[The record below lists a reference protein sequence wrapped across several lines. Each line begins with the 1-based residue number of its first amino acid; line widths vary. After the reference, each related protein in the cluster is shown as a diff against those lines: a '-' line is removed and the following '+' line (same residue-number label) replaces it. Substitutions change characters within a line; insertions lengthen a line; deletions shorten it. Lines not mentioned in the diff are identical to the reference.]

1 MPENTHL
8 EIASAEA
15 ERPPEAPKE
24 KAPDLDALSSAA
36 TDLGRRLVWLPGP
49 HSARFFS
56 ERYRAL
62 GQALKPVLR
71 VFQGPSQKRPVGDD
85 FRWLSDNLRLVHSD
99 LRGTKEGFKL
109 VRKLPHVRTSDGA
122 LAPRAV
128 AVAAGF
134 LAATG
139 YEFAE
144 SSFTAYVQAFQQS
157 TVLKMVE
164 LWALVPA
171 LKLVLLEEIAARGS
185 KVAAD
190 PQGSYGV
197 GICVRSL
204 RDIGQTSW
212 KNVIEPLILFDL
224 VLREDPE
231 GAYPRMDFDS
241 RDLYRT
247 ELAKIAEY
255 SDLTE
260 TDVAAKA
267 VALAKAV
274 QQEKQDGPR
283 LKARRGHVGY
293 YLLAEGA
300 SALYA
305 AVGYEPPLGRR
316 IASFLRR
323 HPDEYY
329 LPATEVLTLAIMSA
343 IVLLLTNTYTS
354 PVLILFSMLVL
365 LLPSSQSAIQLVNY
379 LTTSLLE
386 PRILPKLDFS
396 EGVPENCK
404 TLVAIP
410 SLLLNKDQVCRLVED
425 LEVRF
430 LGNHDP
436 NIHFAL
442 LTDLPDSREPSPEDN
457 PLVDYC
463 AQLVRELNERYAGQG
478 PGSFLLFHR
487 HRVYNPR
494 ERVWMGWERKR
505 GKLMDLN
512 KLLRNQHDSFPVKV
526 GDLSILP
533 SIRFVIT
540 LDSDTELPRG
550 SADRMIGAMAH
561 PLNQAIIDPDPEKNI
576 VVAGYGILQPRVGV
590 SVQSASRSRLAG
602 LYSGETG
609 FDIYTRAISDVYQD
623 LYGEGIFAGK
633 GIYEVDTVHRVLD
646 LRFPRN
652 ALLSHDLIEGAY
664 ARVGLASD
672 IEIIEDY
679 PSHYSAYNRRKHR
692 WLRGDWQITGWLLSR
707 VPDESGRLVRNPISL
722 VSQWKILDNLRRS
735 LVEPAT
741 FLLLVFGWLVMP
753 GNPLYWTLATL
764 AILFVPAWFQFV
776 FNLVRAAVEHKAE
789 VVKDAQAA
797 LITANANVFFT
808 LAFLP
813 HQMLLSL
820 DAVVRTLVRRIV
832 TRRRLLEWETA
843 AETELSA
850 RKRTPVDIYLDWI
863 PALALGLGVLV
874 FFTRHHA
881 FFAALPILLLWGC
894 SKWISMWLNLPSRAN
909 RTESSDKDE
918 SFLSGTALATW
929 RYFAEFSTAEHNW
942 LVPDNVQEEPA
953 AVAGRISPTNLGL
966 LLNARQAAC
975 EFGFLTVPEFAEQTL
990 RTLTTIAKLPRSRG
1004 HLLNWYDTRTL
1015 QPLPPRFISSVDS
1028 GNLVA
1033 SLWTLQ
1039 HGCLDLLHRPL
1050 LERQLAEGLADHLRF
1065 LVDRDAFPQK
1075 RLRTFQTQIE
1085 KRIWLQRLLAPS
1097 EEGLLEIESAS
1108 VKPGHEADVRWYAAE
1123 SLSRLRNLRR
1133 AVQVYAPW
1141 MLPEFVPLWK
1151 DAALD
1156 FKFDS
1161 QSLTVERLPE
1171 VVDALTARLQFALDH
1186 ANGAGDRKALYQ
1198 RLQAMLPEARARAL
1212 DLIRDLKK
1220 IASTAGKFADEM
1232 DFRFLLEP
1240 RRKLLSIGFNADS
1253 EKLEPACYD
1262 LLASEARIAVFAAIA
1277 KEDIPQ
1283 DVWFLLGRSHTRE
1296 HGFPI
1301 LLSWTGTMF
1310 EYLMPVLW
1318 MRTYPHTLL
1327 DNSRIAAVKLQ
1338 QIYAASKGIPWGISE
1353 SAYAKRDEAGIYQYR
1368 AFGLPHLAL
1377 HKDEG
1382 EELVIS
1388 PYSTFLALHVDAS
1401 EAIRNLRRMESDGWL
1416 GSYGFYE
1423 AADYTPAPGR
1433 RSWRH
1438 RHELVRSWMA
1448 HHQGMSLLAMA
1459 NFLHDGVVQRWFHND
1474 LRVQAT
1480 ELLLH
1485 EKPAAYVKSSRELYG
1500 TAA

>member
-1 MPENTHL
+1 MPPDTHIEML
-8 EIASAEA
+8 SAEA
-15 ERPPEAPKE
+15 ERLPEPAKEIGPNPEA
-24 KAPDLDALSSAA
+24 LAA
-36 TDLGRRLVWLPGP
+36 AAADLGRRLVWLPGA
-49 HSARFFS
+49 HSSRFFA

-62 GQALKPVLR
+62 GRAIRPVLR
-71 VFQGPSQKRPVGDD
+71 ILQRSAPKTVVGDD
-85 FRWLSDNLRLVHSD
+85 FHWLNDNVRMVHAD

-109 VRKLPHVRTSDGA
+109 VRKLPHVRTPDGA
-122 LAPRAV
+122 ITPRVIALAS
-128 AVAAGF
+128 GY

-139 YEFAE
+139 YEFGE
-144 SSFTAYVQAFQQS
+144 NSLNTYVQAFQQS
-157 TVLKMVE
+157 TVLRLVE

-185 KVAAD
+185 KVTAD
-190 PQGSYGV
+190 PAGSYGA

-204 RDIGQTSW
+204 RDIGQTWW
-212 KNVIEPLILFDL
+212 KDVLEPLVLFDRA
-224 VLREDPE
+224 LRQDPT
-231 GAYPRMDFDS
+231 GAYARMDFES

-247 ELAKIAEY
+247 EVANIAEH
-255 SDLTE
+255 SDLSE
-260 TDVAAKA
+260 SEVAAA
-267 VALAKAV
+267 ALALARSAH
-274 QQEKQDGPR
+274 QETHASAR
-283 LKARRGHVGY
+283 LTARLGHIGY
-293 YLLAEGA
+293 YLLAEG
-300 SALYA
+300 STALYGR
-305 AVGYEPPLGRR
+305 VGFQPPLGQR

-323 HPDEYY
+323 HPDEFY
-329 LPATEVLTLAIMSA
+329 LPGTEVLTLAIMSA

-354 PVLILFSMLVL
+354 LELILFSMLML
-365 LLPSSQSAIQLVNY
+365 LLPCSQGAIQLVNY
-379 LTTSLLE
+379 LVTSLLE

-396 EGVPENCK
+396 EGVPDNCR

-410 SLLLNKDQVCRLVED
+410 SMLFNQQQVRRLAED

-442 LTDLPDSREPSPEDN
+442 LTDLPDSPEPPSEDD
-457 PLVDYC
+457 PLIEYC
-463 AQLVRELNERYAGQG
+463 AQLVRELNEKYASQAS
-478 PGSFLLFHR
+478 GSFLLFHR

-512 KLLRNQHDSFPVKV
+512 KLLRNEHDSFPVKI

-533 SIRFVIT
+533 QIRFVIT

-646 LRFPRN
+646 RRFPRN

-664 ARVGLASD
+664 ARAGLASD

-707 VPDESGRLVRNPISL
+707 VPDESGRKVRNPISL

-741 FLLLVFGWLVMP
+741 FLLLVFGWLVLP

-764 AILFVPAWFQFV
+764 GILFVPAWCQFG
-776 FNLVRAAVEHKAE
+776 FNLIRAAVERKSQ
-789 VVKDAQAA
+789 VVKDARAA
-797 LITANANVFFT
+797 LISANAGMFFT
-808 LAFLP
+808 LSFLP

-820 DAVVRTLVRRIV
+820 DAVVRTLVRRLV

-843 AETELSA
+843 AETEFST
-850 RKRTPVDIYLDWI
+850 RKRTPVDIYLDWM
-863 PALALGLGVLV
+863 PALALALGALV
-874 FFTRHHA
+874 FFTRRHA

-894 SKWISMWLNLPSRAN
+894 SKWISMWLNLPSRAMHSE
-909 RTESSDKDE
+909 TSDKDE
-918 SFLSGTALATW
+918 LFLARTALRNW
-929 RYFAEFSTAEHNW
+929 RYFAEFSTEEHHW
-942 LVPDNVQEEPA
+942 LIPDNVQEEPA
-953 AVAGRISPTNLGL
+953 AIAARTSPTNLGF

-990 RTLTTIAKLPRSRG
+990 RTLATMARLSRSRG

-1015 QPLPPRFISSVDS
+1015 EPLHPRFISSVDS

-1039 HGCLDLLHRPL
+1039 QGCLDLLQRPL
-1050 LERQLAEGLADHLRF
+1050 LEKQLAEGLADHLRI
-1065 LVDRDAFPQK
+1065 LVEDHAFPQK
-1075 RLRTFQTQIE
+1075 RFKTFQEQIR
-1085 KRIWLQRLLAPS
+1085 KRSWLQRLLAPS
-1097 EEGLLEIESAS
+1097 EEGLLEIDLETAKPKYES
-1108 VKPGHEADVRWYAAE
+1108 DVRWFAAE
-1123 SLSRLRNLRR
+1123 ALSRVRNLRK
-1133 AVQVYAPW
+1133 AVQIYVPW
-1141 MLPEFVPLWK
+1141 MLPEFIPLWK
-1151 DAALD
+1151 DATLD

-1161 QSLTVERLPE
+1161 QSLTVQRLPE
-1171 VVDALTARLQFALDH
+1171 VVDRLTARLQFALDH
-1186 ANGAGDRKALYQ
+1186 ANGSGDRKALYQ
-1198 RLQAMLPEARARAL
+1198 HLQAMLPEARSRAL
-1212 DLIRDLKK
+1212 DLIEDLKQ
-1220 IASTAGKFADEM
+1220 IASEAGKFADEM
-1232 DFRFLLEP
+1232 DFRFLLHP
-1240 RRKLLSIGFNADS
+1240 RRKLLSTGFDSES
-1253 EKLEPACYD
+1253 EKLHPACYD

-1283 DVWFLLGRSHTRE
+1283 DVWFLLGRAHTRE
-1296 HGFPI
+1296 HGLPV

-1310 EYLMPVLW
+1310 EYLMPILW
-1318 MRTYPHTLL
+1318 MRTYPNTLL
-1327 DNSRIAAVKLQ
+1327 DNSRLAAVKLQ
-1338 QIYAASKGIPWGISE
+1338 QIYGGEKGVPWGISE
-1353 SAYAKRDEAGIYQYR
+1353 SAYAKRDEAGNYQYQ
-1368 AFGLPHLAL
+1368 AFGLPDISL
-1377 HKDEG
+1377 HPG
-1382 EELVIS
+1382 EPNALVIS
-1388 PYSTFLALHVDAS
+1388 PYSTLLALHVDAPG
-1401 EAIRNLRRMESDGWL
+1401 AVRNLRRMEGEGWL

-1423 AADYTPAPGR
+1423 AADYSTTSGR

-1438 RHELVRSWMA
+1438 RHELVRCWMA
-1448 HHQGMSLLAMA
+1448 HHQGMGLLSLA
-1459 NFLHDGVVQRWFHND
+1459 NFLHDGVAQRWFHSD
-1474 LRVQAT
+1474 RRVQAT

-1485 EKPAAYVKSSRELYG
+1485 EKPATNVKSLRQLNG
-1500 TAA
+1500 AAA